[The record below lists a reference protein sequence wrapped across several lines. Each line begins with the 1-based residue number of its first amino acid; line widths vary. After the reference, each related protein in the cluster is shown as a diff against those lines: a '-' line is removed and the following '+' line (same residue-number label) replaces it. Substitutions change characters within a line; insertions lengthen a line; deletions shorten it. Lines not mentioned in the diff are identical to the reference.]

1 MGAARTAPEDR
12 VLLTVK
18 LYGTFRQ
25 GRFDVAQIA
34 RAPGASIGAI
44 LQDLGL
50 PRDGVGKVMVDDR
63 VADLAYRP
71 AEGETLAVWPAPA
84 R

>member
-1 MGAARTAPEDR
+1 

-18 LYGTFRQ
+18 LYGTFRV

-34 RAPGASIGAI
+34 RAPGSSIASI

-50 PRDGVGKVMVDDR
+50 PCDVVGRVMVDDR

-71 AEGETLAVWPAPA
+71 AEGETLAVWPTAA